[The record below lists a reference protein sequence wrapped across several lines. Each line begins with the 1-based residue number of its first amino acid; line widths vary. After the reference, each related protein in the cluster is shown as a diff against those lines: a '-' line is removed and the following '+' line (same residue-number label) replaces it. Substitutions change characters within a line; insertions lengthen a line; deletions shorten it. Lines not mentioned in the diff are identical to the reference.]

1 MLISEE
7 VQTGIE
13 LRKKELEER
22 IMRDGL
28 ELLRKQKE
36 EARRRKIKEQQEM
49 KEMLERYWPW
59 SKPSDAIPRGLR
71 NLRLEEIFP
80 DKDYQ
85 DAKRFVGSLDL
96 GRPGCGAPNIKD
108 GQRMT
113 KTKEDP
119 LLRFQLGSKDLKKA
133 VENSFRYKTNK
144 EEQMQYK
151 RELDKLVE
159 EKKQRQLKQKFL
171 DVESEKRQFLKTP
184 PWGLRGPGG
193 WPWRQPQ
200 TVGLG
205 FLASLGWSNEETL
218 RKLEQET
225 ILKKC
230 EDDRYQN
237 FRKSKM
243 VPPNRVVKLDPI
255 SETSKKEFV
264 VPGKARKL
272 SPLSGNKEN
281 GLELVDLLAKDRR
294 TSIKV
299 PLSSTDVTKEKKNG
313 ICSRSGSSYLKDLT
327 AQMLNKREQIQEMKR
342 RDNETSMKHFST
354 WESFWGKPGNGAPG
368 NTTKKGSIERLL
380 YPQRIPIGVA

>member
-205 FLASLGWSNEETL
+205 FLASLNLIAKSKFPHTMEWPACIVTYSLSQNCKLKVSGSLGMVKRRNTEETGT
-218 RKLEQET
+218 RDHTE
-225 ILKKC
+225 
-230 EDDRYQN
+230 
-237 FRKSKM
+237 KM
-243 VPPNRVVKLDPI
+243 
-255 SETSKKEFV
+255 
-264 VPGKARKL
+264 
-272 SPLSGNKEN
+272 
-281 GLELVDLLAKDRR
+281 RR
-294 TSIKV
+294 RQKV
-299 PLSSTDVTKEKKNG
+299 PKFSQIQNGTSQPSRQAGPDIRDFQKRVRSSWESQKT
-313 ICSRSGSSYLKDLT
+313 LT
-327 AQMLNKREQIQEMKR
+327 AFRQQGKRSR
-342 RDNETSMKHFST
+342 VGRF
-354 WESFWGKPGNGAPG
+354 
-368 NTTKKGSIERLL
+368 
-380 YPQRIPIGVA
+380 IG

>member
-7 VQTGIE
+7 VQTGVE

-28 ELLRKQKE
+28 ELLKKQKE

-171 DVESEKRQFLKTP
+171 DVESEKRQ
-184 PWGLRGPGG
+184 
-193 WPWRQPQ
+193 
-200 TVGLG
+200 
-205 FLASLGWSNEETL
+205 GWSNEETL
-218 RKLEQET
+218 RKLEQEA

-230 EDDRYQN
+230 EDDRRYQN

-255 SETSKKEFV
+255 IETSKKEFV
-264 VPGKARKL
+264 VPGKSRKL

-299 PLSSTDVTKEKKNG
+299 PLSSTDITKEKKNG
-313 ICSRSGSSYLKDLT
+313 ICSRSGSNYLKDLT